1 MCGIKTMVVLHG
13 WTKSE
18 GTEKHE
24 NVGFSLVFKA
34 IMALCDS

>member
-1 MCGIKTMVVLHG
+1 VESKRWLCYMGGRNRKAQ
-13 WTKSE
+13 K
-18 GTEKHE
+18 KHE